1 MDHPLDA
8 VFDVVTPTFPQILPE
23 QTKEVAVVEEK
34 KSSSENL
41 DDDFELARDTI
52 KDTLTTTQTAMTELL
67 MIAQS
72 SQHPRSFEVLATLA
86 STMNQLSKQLVDLHK
101 AKASVQQPAKNNNE
115 PSSNGVSVQNAVFVG
130 STEDLLK
137 MISGKKAE

>member
-8 VFDVVTPTFPQILPE
+8 VFDVVTPTFPQILPSE
-23 QTKEVAVVEEK
+23 PKENLPIVK
-34 KSSSENL
+34 HSSENL
-41 DDDFELARDTI
+41 DEDFELARETI
-52 KDTLTTTQTAMTELL
+52 KDTLTTTQSAMTELL

-86 STMNQLSKQLVDLHK
+86 STMNQLSKQLIDLHQVK
-101 AKASVQQPAKNNNE
+101 SKIQQPAKNGKAE
-115 PSSNGVSVQNAVFVG
+115 PAQNGVSVQNAVFVG

>member
-1 MDHPLDA
+1 MIHPLDA
-8 VFDVVTPTFPQILPE
+8 VFDVVSPTFPQILPTQTSDVAIVE
-23 QTKEVAVVEEK
+23 QPKD
-34 KSSSENL
+34 SSANL
-41 DDDFELARDTI
+41 DDDFDLARTTI
-52 KDTLTTTQTAMTELL
+52 KDTITSTQTAMTELL

-101 AKASVQQPAKNNNE
+101 AKASVQQPAKSAGEAAQSGTNIT
-115 PSSNGVSVQNAVFVG
+115 NAVFVG

-137 MISGKKAE
+137 MISGKPKE

>member
-1 MDHPLDA
+1 MEHPLDS
-8 VFDVVTPTFPQILPE
+8 VFGVETPTFPQILPE
-23 QTKEVAVVEEK
+23 QTKEVAVIEEK
-34 KSSSENL
+34 KSSGENL
-41 DDDFELARDTI
+41 DDDFELARETI
-52 KDTLTTTQTAMTELL
+52 KDTLTTTQSAMTELL

-101 AKASVQQPAKNNNE
+101 AKASIQQPAKAAQSNE
-115 PSSNGVSVQNAVFVG
+115 KGVSVQNAVFVG

-137 MISGKKAE
+137 MISGKRSE